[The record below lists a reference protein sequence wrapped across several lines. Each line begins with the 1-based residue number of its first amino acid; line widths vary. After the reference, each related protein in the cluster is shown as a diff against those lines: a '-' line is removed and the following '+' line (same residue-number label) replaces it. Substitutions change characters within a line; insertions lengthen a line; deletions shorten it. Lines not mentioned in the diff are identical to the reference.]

1 MLWSQ
6 PQPAAPLQVD
16 ATWRG
21 LMDAA
26 HGSPGVLGLA
36 ADAERL
42 AALEEANALLEQI
55 QKASALP

>member
-1 MLWSQ
+1 
-6 PQPAAPLQVD
+6 VD